1 MRKKINSV
9 QFIDSLAEITRHHD
23 REILEKSL
31 LKTLKEYSEQQN
43 FWLYKVCS
51 FEPDITLGLLAYT
64 TNSEIVTM
72 GKIKPA
78 RTMPEYVQSTI
89 REVFEDG
96 QITTVDNPIDS
107 KVTQVIY
114 PAFDQNSEIFAI
126 LIQSIEDS
134 ELVTLENQRLVH
146 SFLRIYT
153 NYLEL
158 IEQTKRDRLTG
169 LLNRETLD
177 SEISRIL
184 IKNNQSD
191 SPIVP
196 PVSKYENDAR
206 VFKGEQRFWLGV
218 LDIDHF
224 KMVNDTYGHVYGDE
238 ILILV
243 ARLMEESVRDYDL
256 LFRYGGEEFV
266 ILLKAYD
273 TNDALAAFE
282 RIRKSIANHQYAK
295 IESLTVSIGM
305 VQVVHQ
311 PGASDVIAQADEAL
325 YYAKNNGRNRVD
337 IYEELRAKGLVEDP
351 NANVEDGD
359 INFF

>member
-1 MRKKINSV
+1 MRKKINSI

-43 FWLYKVCS
+43 FWLYKVCDLD
-51 FEPDITLGLLAYT
+51 PDITLGLLAYT
-64 TNSEIVTM
+64 TNTEIVTM

-78 RTMPEYVQSTI
+78 RTMPEYIQSAI
-89 REVFEDG
+89 RDVFEDG
-96 QITTVDNPIDS
+96 QITKVDNPFDA
-107 KVTQVIY
+107 KVAQIIY
-114 PAFDQNSEIFAI
+114 PAFDHNNDIFAI
-126 LIQSIEDS
+126 LIQYIDGS
-134 ELVTLENQRLVH
+134 ESMSLENQRLVH
-146 SFLRIYT
+146 SFLRIYS

-184 IKNNQSD
+184 IKNNQTD
-191 SPIVP
+191 SSVVP
-196 PVSKYENDAR
+196 PVSKYENDTR
-206 VFKGEQRFWLGV
+206 VFKGEQGFWLGV

-243 ARLMEESVRDYDL
+243 ARLMENSVRDYDL

-273 TNDALAAFE
+273 TDDAL
-282 RIRKSIANHQYAK
+282 
-295 IESLTVSIGM
+295 
-305 VQVVHQ
+305 
-311 PGASDVIAQADEAL
+311 
-325 YYAKNNGRNRVD
+325 
-337 IYEELRAKGLVEDP
+337 
-351 NANVEDGD
+351 
-359 INFF
+359 